1 MLVLGSLE
9 LTPWFLPMCYFG
21 IFSAISYICNYI
33 SHPGNGVTVHIKTD
47 MCVLHGLVITFQTL
61 EHTPGNTTPLL
72 TC

>member
-9 LTPWFLPMCYFG
+9 LTTMVPSYVLFWNFLSNLVY
-21 IFSAISYICNYI
+21 NYI

-47 MCVLHGLVITFQTL
+47 MCVLYGLVITFLTL
-61 EHTPGNTTPLL
+61 EQTPGNITPLL